1 MMDIDQD
8 LPGRGLPYYLFSS
21 FIKQPSFVSE
31 FDGHIP

>member
-8 LPGRGLPYYLFSS
+8 LLGRRPPYYLFSS
-21 FIKQPSFVSE
+21 FTKQPSLVSE